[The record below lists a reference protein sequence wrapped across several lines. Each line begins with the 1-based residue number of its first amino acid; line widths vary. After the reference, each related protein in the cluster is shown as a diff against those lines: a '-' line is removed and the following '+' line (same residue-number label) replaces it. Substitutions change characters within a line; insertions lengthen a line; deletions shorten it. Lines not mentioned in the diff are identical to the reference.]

1 MSANV
6 SDDANAVGGFESDG
20 SLDLDSM
27 EQQQQVNADLVV
39 EEPEWPEEVTNER
52 KCFHSAVARAALCR
66 VGRTMPPCPC
76 AGTASL
82 PSARCCLAS
91 VAVLLVNERERE

>member
-27 EQQQQVNADLVV
+27 EQQEVNADLVV
-39 EEPEWPEEVTNER
+39 EELKGPWPKEVTSER
-52 KCFHSAVARAALCR
+52 KCASTRLS
-66 VGRTMPPCPC
+66 P
-76 AGTASL
+76 SL
-82 PSARCCLAS
+82 PRVVCGGRCRRAR
-91 VAVLLVNERERE
+91 VLELPHCPLPSS

>member
-66 VGRTMPPCPC
+66 VGRAMPPCPC

-91 VAVLLVNERERE
+91 VAVTMCCW

>member
-27 EQQQQVNADLVV
+27 SMQQQEVNADLVV

-52 KCFHSAVARAALCR
+52 KCASTRLSPSAPCR

-82 PSARCCLAS
+82 PAA
-91 VAVLLVNERERE
+91 